1 MPSVVWLA
9 WDTMTAAFQ
18 RMNARMRRSMCS
30 SPGNHGSFSRGIV
43 LMYGVETV
51 AGKLTWV
58 SWARASRRE
67 SRYRARLRPWV
78 STTASRDSS
87 HSSVS
92 PGSVSG
98 SWWWEPSNST
108 W

>member
-1 MPSVVWLA
+1 MPSVVRFA
-9 WDTMTAAFQ
+9 WETMTAAFQ

-58 SWARASRRE
+58 SWARARRRE
-67 SRYRARLRPWV
+67 SR
-78 STTASRDSS
+78 
-87 HSSVS
+87 
-92 PGSVSG
+92 
-98 SWWWEPSNST
+98 
-108 W
+108 